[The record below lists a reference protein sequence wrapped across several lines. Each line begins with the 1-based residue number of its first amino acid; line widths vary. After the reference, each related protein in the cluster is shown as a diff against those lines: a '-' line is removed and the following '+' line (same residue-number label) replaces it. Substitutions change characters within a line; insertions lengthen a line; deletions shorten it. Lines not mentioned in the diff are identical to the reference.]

1 MTEKS
6 FDIMQ
11 ENIRNIGASMKRRRK
26 EKGLTLRDLAQHT
39 GLSISYLSKIERDAT
54 SPMLSSLDSI
64 CAALDTTVADLLR
77 SEVWCK
83 RKIVVRRSEMRHR
96 EYPQYLQSSD
106 SIEFND
112 GRISG
117 LILTIYPGKPKES
130 MTWRHA
136 FAELCTVLQGTLL
149 LTLNGVEYRLE
160 AGDSAVIEAKK
171 QHRTQN
177 GGAEDCITYW
187 VRCREHP

>member
-1 MTEKS
+1 
-6 FDIMQ
+6 MQ
-11 ENIRNIGASMKRRRK
+11 ENIRNIGASIKRQRK

-54 SPMLSSLDSI
+54 SPTLSSLDSI
-64 CAALDTTVADLLR
+64 CAVLDTTAVDLLR
-77 SEVWCK
+77 SEVRCK
-83 RKIVVRRSEMRHR
+83 RKVVVRRSEMRHR

-117 LILTIYPGKPKES
+117 VILTIHPGKPRED

-136 FAELCTVLQGTLL
+136 FSELCTVLRGTLL
-149 LTLNGVEYRLE
+149 LTLNDVEYRLE
-160 AGDSAVIEAKK
+160 AGDSVIVDAKK
-171 QHRTQN
+171 QHCTQN
-177 GGAEDCITYW
+177 GGSEDCITYW
-187 VRCREHP
+187 VRCCDHL

>member
-1 MTEKS
+1 
-6 FDIMQ
+6 MQ
-11 ENIRNIGASMKRRRK
+11 ENIRNIGASVKRRRK
-26 EKGLTLRDLAQHT
+26 EKGLTLKDLSQHT

-64 CAALDTTVADLLR
+64 CAALDTTTAELLQ
-77 SEVWCK
+77 SEVRRK
-83 RKIVVRRSEMRHR
+83 RKVVVRREEMRHR

-112 GRISG
+112 GHLSG
-117 LILTIYPGKPKES
+117 VLLTIHPGEPKEN

-136 FAELCTVLQGTLL
+136 FSELCTVLQGTLL

-160 AGDSAVIEAKK
+160 AGDSMVVEAKK
-171 QHRTQN
+171 QHATSN
-177 GGAEDCITYW
+177 IGADDCITYW
-187 VRCREHP
+187 VRCRDHL